1 MNWGWGRI
9 CSRQRDEER
18 IRVLDG
24 QTDGERGGG
33 GRVDLGVLAEMRYLN
48 EPIKVPSDPFKAL
61 KQKASGVRVLVR
73 YQQDC
78 SHCSQGISEELTSD
92 GP

>member
-24 QTDGERGGG
+24 QTDAERGGG

-48 EPIKVPSDPFKAL
+48 EPIKAPVA
-61 KQKASGVRVLVR
+61 
-73 YQQDC
+73 
-78 SHCSQGISEELTSD
+78 
-92 GP
+92 